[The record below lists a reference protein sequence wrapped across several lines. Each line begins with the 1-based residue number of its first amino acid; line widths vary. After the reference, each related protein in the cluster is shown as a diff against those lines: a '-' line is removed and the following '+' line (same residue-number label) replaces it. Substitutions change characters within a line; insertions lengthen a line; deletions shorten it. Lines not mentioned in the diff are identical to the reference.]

1 LTCRQYLL
9 PVKVLSRLFRPSMP
23 EMPIAAHAAVVAADG
38 LQWGESAAAPRQKV
52 YFELGRFWL
61 ALDCDVPAPR
71 IFPHG
76 SALAF

>member
-1 LTCRQYLL
+1 
-9 PVKVLSRLFRPSMP
+9 VKVLSRLFRPSMP

-38 LQWGESAAAPRQKV
+38 LQWGESAATPRQKV